1 MAFWCLRQV
10 IIAILND
17 TSNLVTI
24 RGKTVS
30 GAHDQESTNH
40 SARFVECEYTRYIT
54 ASYCYVVHQWPL
66 HPFHFYMKRRNI
78 CDTAQPSM

>member
-17 TSNLVTI
+17 TSNLVTM
-24 RGKTVS
+24 RGKSVS

-54 ASYCYVVHQWPL
+54 ASYCYVDRKTSRLSISGHSIL
-66 HPFHFYMKRRNI
+66 SIF
-78 CDTAQPSM
+78 T